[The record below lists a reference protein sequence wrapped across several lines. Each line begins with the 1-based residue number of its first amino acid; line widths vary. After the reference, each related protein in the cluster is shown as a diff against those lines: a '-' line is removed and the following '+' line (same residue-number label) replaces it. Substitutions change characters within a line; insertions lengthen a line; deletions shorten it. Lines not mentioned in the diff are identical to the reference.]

1 MPHHR
6 ERKLRAHAWNGVPCP
21 PGSLALEGGGGGSP
35 NVLDLDSRLV
45 IHDKLSEPVD
55 RVTVAANLCAE
66 AVAIVGRRVDAG
78 ALRGHVRLAEHDA
91 AHQRVQRVAR
101 VQFGCGV
108 QLIVQGVHD
117 TMLLG
122 SLPAPPLL
130 VDRQVL

>member
-1 MPHHR
+1 M
-6 ERKLRAHAWNGVPCP
+6 PCP

-55 RVTVAANLCAE
+55 RVTSLCAE
-66 AVAIVGRRVDAG
+66 AVATVGRRVDAG
-78 ALRGHVRLAEHDA
+78 ALRGHVRFAEHDA

-108 QLIVQGVHD
+108 QLVVQGVHD
-117 TMLLG
+117 TILLG
-122 SLPAPPLL
+122 SLPTPPLL